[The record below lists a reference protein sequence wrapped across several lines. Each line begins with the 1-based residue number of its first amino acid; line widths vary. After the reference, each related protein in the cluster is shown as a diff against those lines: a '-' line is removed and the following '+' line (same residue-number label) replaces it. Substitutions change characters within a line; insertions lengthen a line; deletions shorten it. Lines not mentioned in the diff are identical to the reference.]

1 MPVAEWIVL
10 LSAAYAVLGLLFAG
24 PFLVRGVTRL
34 DPAAR
39 GTSLAFR
46 LAILPGT
53 VALWPVLARKW
64 AGGTP

>member
-1 MPVAEWIVL
+1 MVVAEWLVSIV
-10 LSAAYAVLGLLFAG
+10 AGYAVVGLLFAG

-64 AGGTP
+64 IGGSP

>member
-1 MPVAEWIVL
+1 MFVAEWFVGIV
-10 LSAAYAVLGLLFAG
+10 AGYAVLGLLFAG

-64 AGGTP
+64 AGGAP

>member
-1 MPVAEWIVL
+1 MLVAEWIVN
-10 LSAAYAVLGLLFAG
+10 AFAGYAVLGALFAG
-24 PFLVRGVTRL
+24 PFLIRGVTRL

-64 AGGTP
+64 AGGSP

>member
-1 MPVAEWIVL
+1 MVVAEWLVLIV
-10 LSAAYAVLGLLFAG
+10 AGYAFLGLLFAG
-24 PFLVRGVTRL
+24 PFLVRGVMRL
-34 DPAAR
+34 DPAAK

-64 AGGTP
+64 AGVSS

>member
-1 MPVAEWIVL
+1 MVVAEWIVMIV
-10 LSAAYAVLGLLFAG
+10 AGYAVLGALFAG
-24 PFLVRGVTRL
+24 PFLARGVTRI

-39 GTSLAFR
+39 ETSLAFR

-64 AGGTP
+64 AGGLP

>member
-1 MPVAEWIVL
+1 MLVAEGIL
-10 LSAAYAVLGLLFAG
+10 LLFAAYAVLGLLFAG
-24 PFLVRGVTRL
+24 PFIIRGVTRL

-64 AGGTP
+64 AGGSP

>member
-1 MPVAEWIVL
+1 MIVAEWLVLIV
-10 LSAAYAVLGLLFAG
+10 AGYAILGLLFAG

-34 DPAAR
+34 DPTAR

-64 AGGTP
+64 AGGSP

>member
-1 MPVAEWIVL
+1 MVVAQGIV
-10 LSAAYAVLGLLFAG
+10 SIVAGYAVVGLLFAG

-64 AGGTP
+64 IGGSP